1 MTVVPLA
8 PTSSDCF
15 EISLFS
21 TWTKF
26 LIPLLLSQDD
36 ILVFEIEQI
45 LDKASPLNPFDFR
58 ANKSSNEFWLELAK
72 DQSSWSELEADY
84 VNFALGRLD
93 EQ

>member
-58 ANKSSNEFWLELAK
+58 ANKSSNEF
-72 DQSSWSELEADY
+72 
-84 VNFALGRLD
+84 NF
-93 EQ
+93 EVE